1 MSLTDLYSTTL
12 SALTDARTQM
22 LSPGWQAAL
31 DDEDSEDRLAASKA
45 LLKVEQA
52 ILILSN
58 AALSDIA
65 AAMQANE
72 PDLTQTTKNLE
83 NALTDITK
91 VTNVINTVTSVLNIV
106 AKIVPLL

>member
-1 MSLTDLYSTTL
+1 MSLADLYSTTL

-31 DDEDSEDRLAASKA
+31 DNEDPADRLTASNV

-52 ILILSN
+52 ILTLSN

-65 AAMQANE
+65 SAMQANE
-72 PDLTQTTKNLE
+72 ADLTQATQNLK

-91 VTNVINTVTSVLNIV
+91 VANVINTVTSVLNTV
-106 AKIVPLL
+106 AKIIPLF